1 MKLNNNVAFAIS
13 GFLAL
18 SLGATRA
25 HTGESSG
32 SLRIGDKAPTTTIK
46 MKNVD
51 GRELSIADVA
61 GKKGTLVLFSCKHC
75 PWVKAWEDR
84 IVAIG
89 NSYPKKGIGVI
100 VINPNDPASYPE
112 DDFKGM
118 QQQAKEHGYTF
129 PYVMDATSEVARAFG
144 ATRTPEAFLF
154 DKDGMLVYHG
164 AIDDNAKDPD
174 KVEAHYLRDALEAL
188 IAGKEI
194 AMKETKAI
202 GCSIKLRP
210 QSKS

>member
-1 MKLNNNVAFAIS
+1 MKLNNIGVFAVG
-13 GFLAL
+13 GFVAL

-25 HTGESSG
+25 NAGESSG
-32 SLRIGDKAPTTTIK
+32 SLKIGDKAPLIGVK

-61 GKKGTLVLFSCKHC
+61 GKQGTLVLFSCKHC
-75 PWVKAWEDR
+75 PWVKAWEAR
-84 IVAIG
+84 IAAIG
-89 NSYPKKGIGVI
+89 NTYPKKGIGVI
-100 VINPNDPASYPE
+100 AINPNDPASYPE

-154 DKDGMLVYHG
+154 DRHGRLVYHG
-164 AIDDNAKDPD
+164 AIDDNAKDPE

-188 IAGKEI
+188 IAGKEV